1 MVLTY
6 VELLGVLYTRYIV
19 VATSYNHTILITY
32 IRSYDW
38 LLRNMLM
45 TSVERVPSMFNHYRE
60 NYLDRSDSRR
70 DIVYIIECG
79 DT

>member
-1 MVLTY
+1 MSNCWADYT
-6 VELLGVLYTRYIV
+6 TRYVV
-19 VATSYNHTILITY
+19 VATSYNNTILITY

-38 LLRNMLM
+38 LLRNMM
-45 TSVERVPSMFNHYRE
+45 VTSVERVPSMCNRYRE

-70 DIVYIIECG
+70 SILYIIEYG